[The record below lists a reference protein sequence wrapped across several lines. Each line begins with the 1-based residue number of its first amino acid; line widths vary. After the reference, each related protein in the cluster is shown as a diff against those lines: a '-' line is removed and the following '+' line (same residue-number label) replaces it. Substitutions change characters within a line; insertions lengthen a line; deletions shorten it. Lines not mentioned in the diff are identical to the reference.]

1 MKLQLGTMTKEGNM
15 TRLNRIL
22 IGVLIVQLIVA
33 ALVFLPRTLSSEAEV
48 EALLPGLDAAHVTAL
63 TITSG
68 EGESI
73 TLAKKDGAWVVASA
87 GDYPT
92 VEGDVT
98 TFLDKVAAIQASRLV
113 TETPGSHKRLGVAG
127 DDYERLVEIE
137 LDDGNTYRLYIGS
150 SPSFGVAHV
159 RVEGEDEV
167 YLTPELSA
175 QDVGTRATDW
185 VDSTYVDLAPEE
197 VTAFSLQNRQGTF
210 DFAQVGEVWTMAGL
224 SGDEVLNDSA
234 VETLLN
240 RATRVTLQ
248 VPLGTEE
255 ETAYGLDDPNA
266 VVILATAGD
275 RYTLRVGAQDA
286 EDSSYVVA
294 WSGSPFYVR
303 VGEFAVR
310 DLVEKTRD
318 DLLQQPTPTSEPE
331 ATPGG

>member
-1 MKLQLGTMTKEGNM
+1 MTKEDSM

-33 ALVFLPRTLSSEAEV
+33 ALVFLPRTPSSEAEV
-48 EALLPGLDAAHVTAL
+48 QALLPGLDAEQVTAL

-92 VEGDVT
+92 VEGDVSA
-98 TFLDKVAAIQASRLV
+98 FLDKVAAIQTSRLV

-137 LDDGNTYRLYIGS
+137 ADDGSAYQLYIGS

-159 RVEGEDEV
+159 RVGGEDEV

-175 QDVGTRATDW
+175 QDAGTRATDW
-185 VDSTYVDLAPEE
+185 VDSIYVDLPSEE
-197 VTAFSLQNRQGTF
+197 VTAFSLENKQGTF
-210 DFAQVGEVWTMAGL
+210 AFAKEAGAWTMVGLAEGEVVN
-224 SGDEVLNDSA
+224 ENA

-248 VPLGTEE
+248 QPLGTEE
-255 ETAYGLDDPNA
+255 EATYGLGDPNA
-266 VVILATAGD
+266 VVTLATADG
-275 RYTLRVGAQDA
+275 RYTLRVGAQNA
-286 EDSSYVVA
+286 EDNSYVVA
-294 WSGSPFYVR
+294 WSESPFYVR

-310 DLVEKTRD
+310 DLVEKTRE
-318 DLLQQPTPTSEPE
+318 DLLQQPTPTPEPE
-331 ATPGG
+331 AAPGG

>member
-1 MKLQLGTMTKEGNM
+1 
-15 TRLNRIL
+15 
-22 IGVLIVQLIVA
+22 VA

-48 EALLPGLDAAHVTAL
+48 EALLPGLDAEQVTAL

-92 VEGDVT
+92 VEGDVPA
-98 TFLDKVAAIQASRLV
+98 FLDKVAAIQTSRLV
-113 TETPGSHKRLGVAG
+113 TETPGSHKRLGVAR
-127 DDYERLVEIE
+127 DDYERSVEIE
-137 LDDGNTYRLYIGS
+137 ADDGSAYRLYIGS

-159 RVEGEDEV
+159 RMEGEDEV

-175 QDVGTRATDW
+175 QDAGTRAIDW
-185 VDSTYVDLAPEE
+185 VDSTYVDLPSEE
-197 VTAFSLQNRQGTF
+197 VTAFTLHNRQGTF
-210 DFAQVGEVWTMAGL
+210 AFTKVGEAWTMAGL
-224 SGDEVLNDSA
+224 AEGEVLNENV
-234 VETLLN
+234 VEALLS

-248 VPLGTEE
+248 QPLGTEGE
-255 ETAYGLDDPNA
+255 AAYGLDNPNA
-266 VVILATAGD
+266 VVTLQTAEET
-275 RYTLRVGAQDA
+275 YTLRVGAQDA
-286 EDSSYVVA
+286 EDNSYVVA

-310 DLVEKTRD
+310 DLVEKARD
-318 DLLQQPTPTSEPE
+318 DLLQQPTPTPEPE

>member
-1 MKLQLGTMTKEGNM
+1 V

-33 ALVFLPRTLSSEAEV
+33 ALVFLPRTLSSQAEV
-48 EALLPGLDAAHVTAL
+48 EALLPGLDAEQVTAL

-92 VEGDVT
+92 VEGDVPA
-98 TFLDKVAAIQASRLV
+98 FLDKVAAIQTSRLV
-113 TETPGSHKRLGVAG
+113 TETPGSHKRLGVAE
-127 DDYERLVEIE
+127 DDYERLVKIE
-137 LDDGNTYRLYIGS
+137 ADDGSTYQLYIGS
-150 SPSFGVAHV
+150 SPSFGVVHV

-175 QDVGTRATDW
+175 QDAGTRATDW
-185 VDSTYVDLAPEE
+185 VDSTYVDLPSEE
-197 VTAFSLQNRQGTF
+197 VTAFALENRQGSF
-210 DFAQVGEVWTMAGL
+210 GFAKEGEAWTMIGL
-224 SGDEVLNDSA
+224 AEGEVLNDSA

-248 VPLGTEE
+248 QPLGTEE
-255 ETAYGLDDPNA
+255 EAAYGLGDPNA
-266 VVILATAGD
+266 VVTLATADG

-286 EDSSYVVA
+286 EDNSYVVA
-294 WSGSPFYVR
+294 WSESPFYVR

-318 DLLQQPTPTSEPE
+318 DLLQQPTPTPEPE